1 MENGH
6 PTHDE
11 LRRLMQHFLPL
22 GESQTVIDHLREC
35 RPCNEVYRS
44 MSDGQAGVPLAPEL
58 QAAAADI
65 RS

>member
-1 MENGH
+1 
-6 PTHDE
+6 
-11 LRRLMQHFLPL
+11 
-22 GESQTVIDHLREC
+22 
-35 RPCNEVYRS
+35 VYRS